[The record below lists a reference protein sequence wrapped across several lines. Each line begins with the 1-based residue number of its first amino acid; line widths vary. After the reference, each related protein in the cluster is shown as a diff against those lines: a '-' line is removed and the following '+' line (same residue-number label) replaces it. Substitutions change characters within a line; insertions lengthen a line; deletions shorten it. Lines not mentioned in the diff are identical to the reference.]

1 MSLFTNSVKAAV
13 TFVKL
18 DLTFTDR
25 NLLLTQHGDYSVC
38 VTREEKDYTNLVLRS
53 SVGGERL

>member
-1 MSLFTNSVKAAV
+1 MKAAV

-25 NLLLTQHGDYSVC
+25 NLLTQQGDYSVC